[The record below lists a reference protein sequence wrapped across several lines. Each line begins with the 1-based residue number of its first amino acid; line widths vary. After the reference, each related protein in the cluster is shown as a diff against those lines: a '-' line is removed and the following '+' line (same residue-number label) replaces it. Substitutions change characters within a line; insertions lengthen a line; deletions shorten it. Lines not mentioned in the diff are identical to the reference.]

1 MNIDFKL
8 LGSRLAQRRRELGL
22 KQFELAEKAGLSN
35 NYLSSIERGWSIPSL
50 ETFATLCMSL
60 NTSPDYFLLGTVRTS
75 DVPQKLIENL
85 KLCSDDN
92 LELIDEM
99 IQVLVR
105 RQKNDY

>member
-50 ETFATLCMSL
+50 ETFATLCLAL

-85 KLCSDDN
+85 KLCSDEN
-92 LELIDEM
+92 LALIDEM

-105 RQKNDY
+105 RQENDY